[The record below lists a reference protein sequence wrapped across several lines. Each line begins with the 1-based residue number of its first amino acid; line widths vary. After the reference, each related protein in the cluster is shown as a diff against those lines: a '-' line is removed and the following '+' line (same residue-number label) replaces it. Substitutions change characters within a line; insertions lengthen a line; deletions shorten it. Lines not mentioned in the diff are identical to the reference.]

1 MLLNMTPSGNEI
13 QRKMLLNHTSRI
25 RNLFFFSLLL
35 LPMAIFIGQ
44 YYSKSSST
52 SGPNAEYLKNIAM
65 INVDNGVSGQSQGTA
80 FLVCD
85 NSGAPTGYLF
95 TARHVVDGTVSKEVH
110 LTFPQ
115 ILNENDE
122 PLETTASIVW
132 TTAVPF
138 DGADLQSLRYDVCL
152 LKLNDISVLP
162 DDVTGFFIGETMEI
176 KQSIAIY
183 GFPAGEEYATSG
195 EISSTN
201 YGNSQD
207 LMLLSFQIDHGLSG
221 APIYSEETGEVLG
234 IAIASETQT
243 DIKNIALKMKR
254 VVELMDRDGVKN
266 LLK

>member
-1 MLLNMTPSGNEI
+1 MLLNMTPSGNET
-13 QRKMLLNHTSRI
+13 QRKMLLNHSCSV
-25 RNLFFFSLLL
+25 RNIFLFSLLL
-35 LPMAIFIGQ
+35 LPLAIILGQ
-44 YYSKSSST
+44 YYSKSSSD
-52 SGPNAEYLKNIAM
+52 SGLNAEYLKNIAM
-65 INVDNGVSGQSQGTA
+65 VHVDNGDSSSQGTA

-85 NSGAPTGYLF
+85 NNGVPTGYLF

-115 ILNENDE
+115 ILDENEV

-132 TTAVPF
+132 TTEVPF

-162 DDVTGFFIGETMEI
+162 DDVTGFFIGEDMEI

-201 YGNSQD
+201 YSNSQD

-254 VVELMDRDGVKN
+254 VVDLMDRDGIKN

>member
-1 MLLNMTPSGNEI
+1 MLLNMTPSGYET
-13 QRKMLLNHTSRI
+13 QRKMLLNHSSKI
-25 RNLFFFSLLL
+25 RNIFLFTLLL
-35 LPMAIFIGQ
+35 LPLAIFIGQ
-44 YYSKSSST
+44 YYSEDSSS
-52 SGPNAEYLKNIAM
+52 SELNAEYLKNIAM
-65 INVDNGVSGQSQGTA
+65 INVDNGNSESQGTA
-80 FLVCD
+80 FLICD
-85 NSGAPTGYLF
+85 NNGAPTGYLF
-95 TARHVVDGTVSKEVH
+95 TARHVVDGTVSKEVR

-138 DGADLQSLRYDVCL
+138 DGEDLQTLRYDVCL

-162 DDVTGFFIGETMEI
+162 DDVTGFFLGEEMEI

-183 GFPAGEEYATSG
+183 GFPSGEEYATSG
-195 EISSTN
+195 EVSSTN
-201 YGNSQD
+201 YGNSED
-207 LMLLSFQIDHGLSG
+207 LILLSFQIDRGLSG

-254 VVELMDRDGVKN
+254 VVDLMDRDGIKIY
-266 LLK
+266 